1 MQGFAVVLG
10 LAAAACLYLAAPNQV
25 WLAPGS
31 AGHARLRA
39 LGSRL
44 LCWLAVG
51 LTVASFL
58 LWNAVFGWGVA
69 IVATVITVTTGTSLW
84 PFLGTYVDVR
94 RRRNRR
100 GDRANGVR
108 NGSDRGTEAQA

>member
-31 AGHARLRA
+31 AAHARLQA
-39 LGSRL
+39 FGSRT

-51 LTVASFL
+51 LTVTSFL

-69 IVATVITVTTGTSLW
+69 VVATLITVTTGTSLW
-84 PFLGTYVDVR
+84 PFVGTYAEVR
-94 RRRNRR
+94 RHRAARAH
-100 GDRANGVR
+100 RANRAKG
-108 NGSDRGTEAQA
+108 AQA

>member
-31 AGHARLRA
+31 AGHARLQA

-44 LCWLAVG
+44 LCWLAAG
-51 LTVASFL
+51 LTAASFL
-58 LWNAVFGWGVA
+58 LWNAEFGWGVA
-69 IVATVITVTTGTSLW
+69 IVATLITVTTGTSLW
-84 PFLGTYVDVR
+84 PFAGTYIDVR
-94 RRRNRR
+94 RRRHRR
-100 GDRANGVR
+100 GNPGNGTER
-108 NGSDRGTEAQA
+108 RTEAQA